1 VPPSEGKPDGT
12 SRASER
18 LRRLLLVVPYLVKH
32 PGTSTEE
39 LTRLFSV
46 TKKDLLQ
53 DLNLLFVSGLPP
65 YGPGDL
71 IEVDIDDDGRVWIDM
86 ADYFARPLRLTRS
99 EALDLYLRGKEL
111 LGAPGLPEAAALA
124 SALEKLERGLGPE
137 TLGEVAGRVEATDAG
152 QPAETLERLRRAAAE
167 RERLEIEYYSASRAE
182 TSTRRIDAEEVFTG
196 LGNWYVVAWDHTAED
211 ERMFRADRIKAI
223 RETGERFEPRGL
235 AGAGRPLYS
244 RSREDVPVRLLLR
257 PGARW
262 VAEYY
267 EVADAVERD
276 GDLEVTLPT
285 KQLAWVAKLLLRLG
299 GEAAVL
305 HPPELREEVREAAE
319 RTLARYR

>member
-1 VPPSEGKPDGT
+1 
-12 SRASER
+12 
-18 LRRLLLVVPYLVKH
+18 VPYVVQH
-32 PGTSTEE
+32 PGTSTDE
-39 LTRLFSV
+39 LTKLFSV
-46 TKKDLLQ
+46 SKRDLLS

-65 YGPGDL
+65 SGPSDL

-111 LGAPGLPEAAALA
+111 LGAPGLPEAAALDA
-124 SALEKLERGLGPE
+124 ALAKLERGLGPE
-137 TLGEVAGRVEATDAG
+137 TLGEVAGRVEATGAG
-152 QPAETLERLRRAAAE
+152 QPADTLDRLRRAAAE
-167 RERLEIEYYSASRAE
+167 HEQVEIEYYSVSRGE
-182 TSTRRIDAEEVFTG
+182 PSVRRIDPEEVFTG
-196 LGNWYVVAWDHTAED
+196 LGNWYVVAWDHGAHD
-211 ERMFRADRIKAI
+211 ERMFRADRVKAV

-244 RSREDVPVRLLLR
+244 RSREDVPVRLLLG

-267 EVADAVERD
+267 EVTDAVERD
-276 GDLEVTLPT
+276 GGLEVTLPT

-299 GEAAVL
+299 GEATVL
-305 HPPELREEVREAAE
+305 EPPELREQLRDEAE
-319 RTLARYR
+319 RTLAGYR